1 MDMDKPLVSIIMPT
15 YNRANLI
22 LPSITSVIDQSYD
35 NWKLLIIDNGTTN
48 ETMEVMRR
56 IQINEPRVVYVKV
69 KRDPTTRII
78 KYLNHGI
85 SLAKGKYIAR
95 LDDDDTWICS
105 DKLRQQVDF
114 LELKKDYVLVGGG
127 VVIVNEKGE
136 ELFRY
141 YKKKTDALIRKYALF
156 SNPFSHT
163 TVMFRRDVAIQLG
176 GYRTNYLE
184 DWDFWLRMGKMG
196 KMYNL
201 PEYYTNYLAATQNY
215 SQVDEKQQAAMILKL
230 IRSFRH
236 DYPSYRKALL
246 LNSLQ
251 YGFLF
256 LPFGLRRE
264 VQTGLKY
271 LKRKYF

>member
-1 MDMDKPLVSIIMPT
+1 MPT

-22 LPSITSVIDQSYD
+22 LPSINSVIAQSYD
-35 NWKLLIIDNGTTN
+35 NWELLIIDNGTTD
-48 ETMEVMRR
+48 ETGEVVRK
-56 IQINEPRVVYVKV
+56 IQVDEPRIIFVKV

-95 LDDDDTWICS
+95 LDDDDTWICG
-105 DKLRQQVDF
+105 DKLRRQVDF
-114 LELKKDYVLVGGG
+114 LESKRDYVLVGGG

-141 YKKKTDALIRKYALF
+141 YKKETDALIRQYALF

-163 TVMFRRDVAIQLG
+163 TVVFRKDVAMQLG

-184 DWDFWLRMGKMG
+184 DWDFWLRIGKIG
-196 KMYNL
+196 KMYNA
-201 PEYYTNYLAATQNY
+201 PEYYANYLAAAQNY
-215 SQVDEKQQAAMILKL
+215 SLVDEKQQAAMILKL
-230 IRSFRH
+230 IRSYRH
-236 DYPSYRKALL
+236 DYPSYRKALFF
-246 LNSLQ
+246 NSLQ

-256 LPFGLRRE
+256 LPYGLRRGI
-264 VQTGLKY
+264 QTGLKY